1 MMASTFIVVTTPS
14 ENLHL
19 VIIKYNRCTF
29 FEGVTIKQ
37 TIRRP
42 QQQQQQ
48 QQQQPHPRPSSVTTA
63 ASSPATT
70 RAATSPGRAS
80 RPARAAATASPSPA
94 PGTRT
99 SPGAATRRRVM
110 LLIDIFYRFYNV
122 QVMSS
127 LPLPGVPVNFCND
140 NEFGC
145 HDSNGAEICCCNTP
159 L

>member
-80 RPARAAATASPSPA
+80 RPARAAASASPSPA

-110 LLIDIFYRFYNV
+110 LLPVSVRIMDLGAMTPMEQRSAAAIRHCK
-122 QVMSS
+122 S
-127 LPLPGVPVNFCND
+127 LQ
-140 NEFGC
+140 
-145 HDSNGAEICCCNTP
+145 
-159 L
+159 